1 MVFYLTQ
8 NGMTI
13 SLDYF
18 ERSGLAQEYFL
29 DLNEVYL
36 RPKRKNAKIR
46 VPNPDHI
53 YEVFGMYSHESPEV
67 VRTSIMDFV
76 TCDPESFKE
85 SLVVVFS
92 MLHHNLNSWLLKT
105 KNPANP
111 ADEASLYGLCHLY
124 SRHALV
130 YTTRSIWSSLEW
142 RGNYSVD
149 EIKRS
154 CDIHLVFLDGG
165 ILGQLHRKLQI
176 PRLLSAAA
184 PKSLPP
190 KKQDTSNIV
199 VVSSESDPENKGT
212 LINNENDTPTS
223 TSDHS
228 YASPTPQKRAEI
240 ALEKTVDH
248 MQAND
253 HNDHNYAELSD
264 IPTEDD
270 SRNEIITTGGKVIL
284 SKSDQVEISLEYQCS
299 ETLIEATSE
308 QTERMESTGVN
319 KNRSNS
325 PNILPESTVKNK
337 LLDATTRTV
346 PDKTINF
353 VNPEE
358 QFFRDRNEGNS
369 KIAINPPNSDNQRS
383 ISPSPIKLDM
393 TESMDTLAASKQE
406 VKSNANDSR
415 NTMRALPTATPTEYS
430 HKTVQEEENSSWQ
443 MLKDC
448 IIRLTELSKAERDR
462 WLPELAPA
470 PAPAPAQAN
479 LDNKVY
485 EMRNRDKNIK
495 RRYSS
500 RKRKIVDYTDQTKD
514 NDHDSDYE
522 PKLPPPPS
530 LDNKKYPSAH
540 RMAIQQGILLN
551 KTGKT
556 ENVTSL
562 PDATQKNL
570 VSLLT
575 AKPSDLDT
583 MNFPKEKVDG
593 NSCLDVGK
601 STNETETVTTSD
613 TASASPN
620 SDTLE
625 SDKNIK
631 GVFRTKTIS
640 IRHAKDPRSFKC
652 SECDKHTN
660 TLRELNAHYIANHR
674 KVKCDICDK
683 SFNTPGA
690 LRKHRYTHIEEK
702 SQYRC
707 RTCSKIFPFKSQL
720 KSHRHV
726 HRRNHNYICA
736 SANCGKSF
744 KHPGD
749 LAAHAKS
756 HGEQHKCAHCN
767 YSHSDIRN
775 LKSHLRTHSRNAPF
789 TCKLCEA
796 KFVHS
801 NQLVRHHPKCPKG
814 STKTDS
820 EAE

>member
-1 MVFYLTQ
+1 MAGSVSIAEELLQEIHAFEPTKVARHIPRS
-8 NGMTI
+8 MTI

-29 DLNEVYL
+29 DLNEVYC

-85 SLVVVFS
+85 RLVVVFS

-130 YTTRSIWSSLEW
+130 YTTGSIWSSLEW

-176 PRLLSAAA
+176 PHLLSAAA

-190 KKQDTSNIV
+190 KKQETSNIV
-199 VVSSESDPENKGT
+199 VVSSESDPENKDT

-223 TSDHS
+223 TSLELGDHS

-308 QTERMESTGVN
+308 QTEQMESTGVN
-319 KNRSNS
+319 KNRSSS
-325 PNILPESTVKNK
+325 PNILPESTVNNK

-346 PDKTINF
+346 PDETINF

-358 QFFRDRNEGNS
+358 RFFQDRNEGNS
-369 KIAINPPNSDNQRS
+369 KIAINPPNSDTQRS
-383 ISPSPIKLDM
+383 ISPSPVTLDM
-393 TESMDTLAASKQE
+393 TESTDTLAASKQE
-406 VKSNANDSR
+406 DKSNANDSR

-430 HKTVQEEENSSWQ
+430 HKTIRKEENSSWQ
-443 MLKDC
+443 ILKDC
-448 IIRLTELSKAERDR
+448 IIQLTELSKAERDR

-470 PAPAPAQAN
+470 PAQAN

-485 EMRNRDKNIK
+485 EMCN
-495 RRYSS
+495 
-500 RKRKIVDYTDQTKD
+500 
-514 NDHDSDYE
+514 
-522 PKLPPPPS
+522 
-530 LDNKKYPSAH
+530 
-540 RMAIQQGILLN
+540 
-551 KTGKT
+551 
-556 ENVTSL
+556 
-562 PDATQKNL
+562 
-570 VSLLT
+570 
-575 AKPSDLDT
+575 
-583 MNFPKEKVDG
+583 
-593 NSCLDVGK
+593 
-601 STNETETVTTSD
+601 
-613 TASASPN
+613 
-620 SDTLE
+620 
-625 SDKNIK
+625 
-631 GVFRTKTIS
+631 RTKT
-640 IRHAKDPRSFKC
+640 
-652 SECDKHTN
+652 
-660 TLRELNAHYIANHR
+660 
-674 KVKCDICDK
+674 
-683 SFNTPGA
+683 
-690 LRKHRYTHIEEK
+690 
-702 SQYRC
+702 
-707 RTCSKIFPFKSQL
+707 
-720 KSHRHV
+720 
-726 HRRNHNYICA
+726 
-736 SANCGKSF
+736 
-744 KHPGD
+744 
-749 LAAHAKS
+749 
-756 HGEQHKCAHCN
+756 
-767 YSHSDIRN
+767 
-775 LKSHLRTHSRNAPF
+775 
-789 TCKLCEA
+789 
-796 KFVHS
+796 
-801 NQLVRHHPKCPKG
+801 
-814 STKTDS
+814 
-820 EAE
+820 